1 MKNSLDCNCPCYSGS
16 VVVLVPCCDSIL
28 GYLKKKPQ
36 PAVAPI
42 TRYRN
47 PAPLPLI
54 THPLRKHAKTSKAI
68 LNSFALFGRTRHLP
82 SGGGLSI
89 RSMSDRN
96 AVKLLHVR
104 NPARIWDEASMS
116 LNVILY
122 FVVGWFHG
130 WRQPTRLLTPFAMA

>member
-1 MKNSLDCNCPCYSGS
+1 
-16 VVVLVPCCDSIL
+16 L
-28 GYLKKKPQ
+28 GVS
-36 PAVAPI
+36 A
-42 TRYRN
+42 R
-47 PAPLPLI
+47 
-54 THPLRKHAKTSKAI
+54 PLRKHAKTSQAI
-68 LNSFALFGRTRHLP
+68 LDSFALFGRTSHLP